1 MGLSVAK
8 ALGREMGNPLQ
19 DSCLDNPMDRDPWR
33 GLGGVGQSVGSQ
45 RVRHDFMT
53 EHTVHIGRAQKIL
66 LLLCIITII
75 IIGKTG
81 LASDPPSV
89 VSPGPS

>member
-8 ALGREMGNPLQ
+8 APGREMGNPLQ
-19 DSCLDNPMDRDPWR
+19 DSCLDNPTDRDRWQ

-45 RVRHDFMT
+45 RLRHDFMT
-53 EHTVHIGRAQKIL
+53 EHTAHIGRAQKIL
-66 LLLCIITII
+66 LLLCIIAITV
-75 IIGKTG
+75 IGKTG
-81 LASDPPSV
+81 LAPDPPSV